1 MSTKDTVKPIR
12 SLQFCAGDR
21 EDEVRKCYES
31 GADAIMIDL
40 EEPRTPFT
48 EMQRE
53 KTRQMIREL
62 LSSMPK
68 KGGPQ
73 IFARVQPWATG
84 QTIKDLRAVVG
95 PWLTG
100 ILQPKIYQP
109 SDVVGLDAIITCVE
123 AEAGIAHGS
132 IAIYPILE
140 TAQALRLAYEIG
152 IASERVQY
160 MGGAISRFGDIYQ
173 AIGFRCTPDARE
185 TLYLRSKVLM
195 DARAAGI
202 KYPISGMWT
211 GALDDEKGLRAWCT
225 ELRNIGYY
233 GMMLGNPLLIPV
245 VHEVFTPSKEEL
257 KYWTELDQLSAAA
270 DKKAESSGPVIH
282 GTVNQGEAH
291 VVHQAHVGS
300 ARKNLA
306 WARELGV
313 I

>member
-1 MSTKDTVKPIR
+1 MSKDTVKPIR
-12 SLQFCAGDR
+12 SLLFCAGDR
-21 EDEVRKCYES
+21 EEEIRKALSS
-31 GADAIMIDL
+31 GADAVMIDL
-40 EEPRTPFT
+40 EEPRTPYT
-48 EMQRE
+48 ENQRE
-53 KTRQMIREL
+53 TTRVMVNGL
-62 LSSMPK
+62 LKSLPK
-68 KGGPQ
+68 KGPQ

-109 SDVVGLDAIITCVE
+109 SDVVGLDAILTCVE
-123 AEAGIAHGS
+123 AEAGLEHGAV
-132 IAIYPILE
+132 AIYPILE

-152 IASERVQY
+152 IASPRVQY

-195 DARAAGI
+195 DAKAAGI

-211 GALDDEKGLRAWCT
+211 GALNDTDGLRAWCT
-225 ELRNIGYY
+225 ELRNIGYF
-233 GMMLGNPLLIPV
+233 GMMLGNPVLIPT
-245 VHEVFTPSKEEL
+245 VHEVFTPTKEEL
-257 KYWTELDQLSAAA
+257 KYWSELDQLSAAA
-270 DKKAESSGPVIH
+270 DKKADAADRVVH

-291 VVHQAHVGS
+291 IVHQAHVGS

>member
-1 MSTKDTVKPIR
+1 MSKDSVKPIR
-12 SLQFCAGDR
+12 SLLFCAGDR
-21 EDEVRKCYES
+21 EDEIRKALSS
-31 GADAIMIDL
+31 GADAVMIDL
-40 EEPRTPFT
+40 EEPRTPYT
-48 EMQRE
+48 EEQRE
-53 KTRQMIREL
+53 TTRKMVNAL
-62 LSSMPK
+62 LKGLP

-84 QTIKDLRAVVG
+84 QTIKDLRAVIG
-95 PWLTG
+95 PWITG
-100 ILQPKIYQP
+100 ILQPKIYAP
-109 SDVVGLDAIITCVE
+109 SDVVGLDAILTCVE
-123 AEAGIAHGS
+123 AEAGLSHGHT
-132 IAIYPILE
+132 AIYPILE

-152 IASERVQY
+152 VASPRVAY

-211 GALDDEKGLRAWCT
+211 GALDDKEGLRAWCT

-233 GMMLGNPLLIPV
+233 GMMLGNPVLIPI
-245 VHEVFTPSKEEL
+245 VHEVFTPTKEEL
-257 KYWTELDQLSAAA
+257 KYWSELDQLSAAA
-270 DKKAESSGPVIH
+270 DKKADTSGPVIH